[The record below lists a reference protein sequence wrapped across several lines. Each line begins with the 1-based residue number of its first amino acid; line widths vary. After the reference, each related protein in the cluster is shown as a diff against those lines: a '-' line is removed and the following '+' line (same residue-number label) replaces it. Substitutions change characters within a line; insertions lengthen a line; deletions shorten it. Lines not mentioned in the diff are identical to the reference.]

1 MEINVNSIM
10 MKWARQY
17 AGYIGE
23 YESLLPQYIKCNY
36 IDWENGDKKP
46 TWNQLRKISRKYNVP
61 TAFFFMDE
69 PPIVEDYTRKL
80 HNYRNRDANGE
91 SPSLLYNIRQAEF
104 KRETYMELCE
114 DTNKKLIPF
123 KNFFFSKS
131 SPVDF
136 SKYIRSILDFD
147 LDSQKE
153 LCNDFNH
160 YSFLNHWK
168 NILNEKLGILVFESQ
183 NVNIHECE
191 LCAYIMMKLR

>member
-1 MEINVNSIM
+1 
-10 MKWARQY
+10 
-17 AGYIGE
+17 
-23 YESLLPQYIKCNY
+23 
-36 IDWENGDKKP
+36 
-46 TWNQLRKISRKYNVP
+46 
-61 TAFFFMDE
+61 
-69 PPIVEDYTRKL
+69 
-80 HNYRNRDANGE
+80 
-91 SPSLLYNIRQAEF
+91 
-104 KRETYMELCE
+104 MELCE